1 MYKIERIRTS
11 TYNIVDKVYKDSSLL
26 FEQNNFNNKNKF
38 GNSTFKCDNGKTL
51 TVKEWVK
58 NY

>member
-11 TYNIVDKVYKDSSLL
+11 TYNIVDKVYKGNNLL

-38 GNSTFKCDNGKTL
+38 GNSTFKCDNGKTI